1 MIMKRFLTILLS
13 ALMCS
18 AVMAQEYVPTPVTI
32 SKEKV
37 KLNGK
42 VYLSH
47 VVLERQTLYGITK
60 AYGVTEDE
68 LYEANPALRETGLQK
83 NAIILIPYREQEASV
98 QDVTADDKD
107 YAEHTVK
114 WYEDIDDIARKY
126 NISVKDLMEYNGLK
140 NRKLSSRQVLKIP
153 VKHVE
158 YKEENEISPRASLG
172 RNDNAD
178 SLSVAPT
185 VPEPEEGVNPVS
197 SVIPSE
203 AEESQVPYGNLNF
216 TPKQDVEFSLVLPLK
231 ASGNVSELNM
241 DFYSGVLMAVKDMEA
256 EGYKVKMNVFDLTAG
271 MPAIETLTRGDFVLG
286 PVASRDMEAVLQ
298 RVDGR
303 VSVIS
308 PLDQKTAAL
317 AQRYTGFIQ
326 APTSVESQW
335 EDLAEWVGE
344 SLYGS
349 SKTVLITEKGAT
361 NVAAS
366 VAIRSA
372 LARHDTPYDIL
383 SYAIVEGT
391 SIPATLDKMLT
402 KDGENRILV
411 ASESEAFVGDVV
423 RNIGI
428 MMGKGY
434 DIVMYAPSKVRTF
447 ETIEGSDYHAARL
460 HISTSYYVDYANPK
474 VDAFVKA
481 YRALFKTEPS
491 QFAFQGYDTAR
502 YFMERCTKGVSE
514 ARGLHTDFSLEYDV
528 NGNAVNKA
536 VRRIVY
542 KKDFTTVL
550 ER

>member
-13 ALMCS
+13 ALMCT
-18 AVMAQEYVPTPVTI
+18 AVMAQEYVPTPVTV

-47 VVLERQTLYGITK
+47 VVLERQTLYGISK
-60 AYGVTEDE
+60 AYGVTEED
-68 LYEANPALRETGLQK
+68 LYEANPSLRETGLQK
-83 NAIILIPYREQEASV
+83 NAIILVPFREQAASV
-98 QDVTADDKD
+98 QDAPQDEKGYT
-107 YAEHTVK
+107 EHTVK
-114 WYEDIDDIARKY
+114 WYEDIEDIARKY
-126 NISVKDLMEYNGLK
+126 NISVKELMDYNGLK
-140 NRKLSSRQVLKIP
+140 SRKLTSRQVLKIP
-153 VKHVE
+153 VKHVAFT
-158 YKEENEISPRASLG
+158 EEP
-172 RNDNAD
+172 
-178 SLSVAPT
+178 APAPQPEAEP
-185 VPEPEEGVNPVS
+185 VPEVQEPQPEPVE
-197 SVIPSE
+197 V
-203 AEESQVPYGNLNF
+203 VPDENLSF

-241 DFYSGVLMAVKDMEA
+241 DFYSGVLMAVKDLEA
-256 EGYKVKMNVFDLTAG
+256 DGLKIKMNVFDLMAG
-271 MPAIETLTRGDFVLG
+271 MPNMDILTRGDFVLG

-298 RVDGR
+298 RVDGK
-303 VSVIS
+303 VTVVS

-317 AQRYTGFIQ
+317 AQNYTNFIL
-326 APTSVESQW
+326 APTRIENQW
-335 EDLAEWVGE
+335 EDLAVWIGE
-344 SLYGS
+344 DLDDDDRIIF
-349 SKTVLITEKGAT
+349 VTEKGAT
-361 NVAAS
+361 NVSAS
-366 VAIRSA
+366 VALRSA
-372 LARHDTPYDIL
+372 LAWNEIPYQIL

-391 SIPATLDKMLT
+391 SIPGTLEGMLT
-402 KDGENRILV
+402 KGGENRILV

-434 DIVMYAPSKVRTF
+434 DVVMYAPSKVRTF

-460 HISTSYYVDYANPK
+460 HISSSYFVDYSNPK

-502 YFMERCTKGVSE
+502 YFIERSTRGVRK
-514 ARGLHTDFSLEYDV
+514 AHGLHTDFSLEFDS
-528 NGNAVNKA
+528 NGNAANKA

-542 KKDFTTVL
+542 NKDFTTSI